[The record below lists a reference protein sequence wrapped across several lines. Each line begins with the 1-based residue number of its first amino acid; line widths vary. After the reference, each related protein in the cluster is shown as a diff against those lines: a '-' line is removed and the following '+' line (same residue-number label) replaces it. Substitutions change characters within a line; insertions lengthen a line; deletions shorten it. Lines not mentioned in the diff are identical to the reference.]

1 VAEERDGQRV
11 WLWLPAVTFIVGL
24 LVTLALADISH
35 RVYERNQMHLLNL
48 RVRDAGSVVTE
59 ALPDLQATL
68 ASAAELADA
77 TGGNVA
83 KFKGF
88 VAPYVAAGPEHE
100 FLTVS
105 LWRLADLQRGP
116 IAVVGPAPTLRRT
129 EASGFF
135 AADEPAR
142 KLSVIGF
149 LRPPDLRIGYG
160 YAPSGAGGY
169 AVYAESP
176 LPANHRS
183 QIDRTSAFSGLD
195 YALYLGRFTRPSQ
208 LLLTNTSQRPLSG
221 PTATV
226 RVPFGD
232 TSLTVEM
239 SSRSSLSGELPK
251 DLPWIILISGMLL
264 VIIAAAGA
272 WRLIHGRRVAERLAS
287 ENRSLYAEQRSI
299 AQTLQ
304 HALLPERL
312 PAISG
317 VQTAARY
324 EAGERS
330 VDIGGDWYDLIE
342 RPGERLLLVIGDVS
356 GRGLR
361 AATTMASLRH
371 AIRAYA
377 AQNDDPPTILRKLSQ
392 LLSVTDDRQFA
403 TVLCVE
409 VTGDRQELTVTSAGH
424 LPPLLIGPDQ
434 AAYVDVQVGLPVGV
448 QRGSAYSST
457 TVSAPAGATLLAFTD
472 GLVERRGETLD
483 VGLARLARLA
493 ANASREDGL
502 LSSLLDTLLTGL
514 RDGLALDDIAI
525 VGLRWTN

>member
-1 VAEERDGQRV
+1 
-11 WLWLPAVTFIVGL
+11 
-24 LVTLALADISH
+24 
-35 RVYERNQMHLLNL
+35 
-48 RVRDAGSVVTE
+48 
-59 ALPDLQATL
+59 
-68 ASAAELADA
+68 
-77 TGGNVA
+77 
-83 KFKGF
+83 
-88 VAPYVAAGPEHE
+88 
-100 FLTVS
+100 
-105 LWRLADLQRGP
+105 
-116 IAVVGPAPTLRRT
+116 
-129 EASGFF
+129 
-135 AADEPAR
+135 
-142 KLSVIGF
+142 
-149 LRPPDLRIGYG
+149 
-160 YAPSGAGGY
+160 
-169 AVYAESP
+169 
-176 LPANHRS
+176 
-183 QIDRTSAFSGLD
+183 
-195 YALYLGRFTRPSQ
+195 
-208 LLLTNTSQRPLSG
+208 
-221 PTATV
+221 
-226 RVPFGD
+226 
-232 TSLTVEM
+232 
-239 SSRSSLSGELPK
+239 
-251 DLPWIILISGMLL
+251 
-264 VIIAAAGA
+264 
-272 WRLIHGRRVAERLAS
+272 
-287 ENRSLYAEQRSI
+287 
-299 AQTLQ
+299 
-304 HALLPERL
+304 
-312 PAISG
+312 
-317 VQTAARY
+317 
-324 EAGERS
+324 